1 MLFFTICHIMG
12 CFWIFSGNIS
22 LSEYYFLPGSTP
34 DQSITNVNWIQR
46 NNFQNLTNFQ
56 IYTIAF
62 YFTVTTITTVG
73 YGDVSGTNSTE
84 RYVAVLNMVMGVV
97 IFSLVSSAI
106 TSIIQSFDDINEKE
120 EEKLAILNKINKK
133 FDLPIEL
140 YSQLVKEIKE
150 QIENDD

>member
-1 MLFFTICHIMG
+1 M
-12 CFWIFSGNIS
+12 
-22 LSEYYFLPGSTP
+22 
-34 DQSITNVNWIQR
+34 
-46 NNFQNLTNFQ
+46 
-56 IYTIAF
+56 
-62 YFTVTTITTVG
+62 G

>member
-1 MLFFTICHIMG
+1 
-12 CFWIFSGNIS
+12 
-22 LSEYYFLPGSTP
+22 
-34 DQSITNVNWIQR
+34 
-46 NNFQNLTNFQ
+46 
-56 IYTIAF
+56 
-62 YFTVTTITTVG
+62 VG

-120 EEKLAILNKINKK
+120 EEKLTILNKINKK

>member
-1 MLFFTICHIMG
+1 MG

-22 LSEYYFLPGSTP
+22 LSEYYHLPGSTP
-34 DQSITNVNWIQR
+34 EQSITNTNWIIR

-73 YGDVSGTNSTE
+73 YGDISGTNSTE

-106 TSIIQSFDDINEKE
+106 TSIIQSFDEINE
-120 EEKLAILNKINKK
+120 
-133 FDLPIEL
+133 
-140 YSQLVKEIKE
+140 
-150 QIENDD
+150 

>member
-1 MLFFTICHIMG
+1 M
-12 CFWIFSGNIS
+12 
-22 LSEYYFLPGSTP
+22 
-34 DQSITNVNWIQR
+34 
-46 NNFQNLTNFQ
+46 
-56 IYTIAF
+56 
-62 YFTVTTITTVG
+62 G

-120 EEKLAILNKINKK
+120 EEKLTILNKINKK